1 MPSGTG
7 ARTVEEVTTPDPIE
21 RALAHARELADRLG
35 DSPSAVPLGAVTG
48 MLAELAAGSVL
59 EARVAEP
66 HLDALIILDECPD
79 PVDLD
84 AVHAGA
90 DSTWGVFAAEAP
102 DLRLEAR
109 PASDGGWRLSGV
121 KPWCSLAGRLSH
133 ALVTA
138 HVGGERRL
146 FAAGLGRG
154 VTVDDSSWV
163 ARGMPQ
169 LPSGPATFDD
179 VPAVAVGGPGW
190 YLSRRG
196 FEWGGIR
203 VAACW
208 WGAASSLAALV
219 QRRAAERDSDLL
231 HAAAGRAMGHERA
244 SGALLREVAAAVDA
258 GDIGSTGDVA
268 AQLVR
273 TAVRRAADAILAEVA
288 QALGPAP
295 ATQDPWYAA
304 QTTDLSLYL
313 LQDHGERDEARLS
326 RLVAERAQHG
336 EQPW

>member
-1 MPSGTG
+1 MPLGPGT
-7 ARTVEEVTTPDPIE
+7 RTVEVVTTFDPVA

-35 DSPSAVPLGAVTG
+35 ASPSSVPLVAVTRT
-48 MLAELAAGSVL
+48 LAQAAFRSVL

-84 AVHAGA
+84 VVGA
-90 DSTWGVFAAEAP
+90 DDESTWGVFAAEAP
-102 DLRLEAR
+102 GMSLEAH
-109 PASDGGWRLSGV
+109 PMPGGGWRLSGV

-138 HVGGERRL
+138 RVDGERRL
-146 FAAGLGRG
+146 FAARLGSG

-169 LPSGPATFDD
+169 LPSGPTAFDD
-179 VPAVAVGGPGW
+179 VPAVPVGRPGW
-190 YLSRRG
+190 YLTRPG
-196 FEWGGIR
+196 FEWGGLR

-208 WGAASSLAALV
+208 WGAASSLAALLR
-219 QRRAAERDSDLL
+219 RRAAERDSDLL
-231 HAAAGRAMGHERA
+231 HAAAGRALVHERA
-244 SGALLREVAAAVDA
+244 SGALLREVAASVDA
-258 GDIGSTGDVA
+258 GDVGSTGAVA

-273 TAVRRAADAILAEVA
+273 SAVRRSADAILAEAA

-295 ATQDPWYAA
+295 AAQDPWYAA
-304 QTTDLSLYL
+304 QTTDLALYL

-326 RLVAERAQHG
+326 RLVAEHG
-336 EQPW
+336 EVPR